1 MKYIPTFQEFIER
14 LDKQENDKKAAQE
27 LKRFKEL
34 AGLERPDIFNGDY
47 FIQITIST
55 PTDLLLE
62 HEKYTQ
68 FKKTTNRYTYHPEN
82 PSIPVKAH
90 YHIVPSNSKEEL
102 YAVNVDDGKAHHKSN
117 RGHSVPRK
125 EADELRTLGVKIP
138 SNNLLE
144 SRQLTINESNSDNVL
159 TAFILISSQ
168 E

>member
-1 MKYIPTFQEFIER
+1 MKHISTFQEFIEK
-14 LDKQENDKKAAQE
+14 LDKQENDKKAENE

-34 AGLERPDIFNGDY
+34 AGLEQSDIFNADY

-62 HEKYTQ
+62 HEQYTQ

-102 YAVNVDDGKAHHKSN
+102 YAVNVEDGKAHHKSN

-125 EADELRTLGVKIP
+125 EAEELRSLGVKIP
-138 SNNLLE
+138 PNNLLE
-144 SRQLTINESNSDNVL
+144 SLELTINESNLNYVL
-159 TAFILISSQ
+159 TGFILISS
-168 E
+168 